1 VRDVPYGD
9 LRGLLLDLGNTLMG
23 MDATLVASALAAE
36 GVPATRDRFRRAE
49 AAARPA
55 LSAWIASPDETD
67 TAVVYL
73 REILARLDVGGD
85 ARTELAPRLVAR
97 LRSVPTPQ
105 LWSAVL
111 PGVPA
116 ALARLRA
123 TGLRLVVVSNS
134 DGTAEAGL
142 VESGLRPLVDAV
154 VDSAVFGTEKPDRRI
169 FEHALALAGLAPH
182 ETAHVGDLHAVD
194 VLGAAGAGIH
204 PVLLDPYG
212 DWPDMGCATVPD
224 LATLAA
230 HIGTASAVKRH
241 RS

>member
-1 VRDVPYGD
+1 MRDVPYGH

-23 MDATLVASALAAE
+23 MDATLVATALAAE
-36 GVPATRDRFRRAE
+36 GVAATPDRFRRAE

-55 LSAWIASPDETD
+55 LSAWIASPDG
-67 TAVVYL
+67 AGAAIVHL
-73 REILARLDVGGD
+73 REILARLEVAGD
-85 ARTELAPRLVAR
+85 ARAELASRLLAR

-105 LWSAVL
+105 LWSSVL

-123 TGLRLVVVSNS
+123 SGLRLVVVSNS
-134 DGTAEAGL
+134 DGTAETGL
-142 VESGLRPLVDAV
+142 VESGLRPLLDAV
-154 VDSAVFGTEKPDRRI
+154 VDSAIFGAEKPDRRI

-182 ETAHVGDLHAVD
+182 QTAHVGDLHAVD

-224 LATLAA
+224 LATLAERIA
-230 HIGTASAVKRH
+230 AAASRG
-241 RS
+241 